1 MRTMCASPS
10 LLKAKVVIL
19 PEFTNP
25 PVFTPPLH
33 LVAFY
38 PSPDTHLPTQRNPP
52 LLQTPKRPTV
62 GRQKNLL

>member
-38 PSPDTHLPTQRNPP
+38 PSPGTTLSTQRN
-52 LLQTPKRPTV
+52 LSLSNTPKTTYR
-62 GRQKNLL
+62 R

>member
-38 PSPDTHLPTQRNPP
+38 PSPDTHPSNPKKPTPSAHPKNDLP
-52 LLQTPKRPTV
+52 
-62 GRQKNLL
+62 

>member
-38 PSPDTHLPTQRNPP
+38 PSPGTHLPTPSAH
-52 LLQTPKRPTV
+52 PKNDLP
-62 GRQKNLL
+62 